1 MLHQCS
7 DFLAVNR
14 DAKICAVWVS
24 GLFCF
29 FLKSNIFISLNSGIK
44 LIVLH
49 NLPPAHDAS
58 DARHQ
63 TPDGNIIDIT
73 IIQENCLSFTA
84 PHWTKVY
91 FTTFTVGPSLTA
103 TSKVCSLKRS
113 DFKL

>member
-1 MLHQCS
+1 MMQVIQGIKHLT
-7 DFLAVNR
+7 A
-14 DAKICAVWVS
+14 
-24 GLFCF
+24 
-29 FLKSNIFISLNSGIK
+29 ISL
-44 LIVLH
+44 
-49 NLPPAHDAS
+49 
-58 DARHQ
+58 
-63 TPDGNIIDIT
+63 TFIDIT